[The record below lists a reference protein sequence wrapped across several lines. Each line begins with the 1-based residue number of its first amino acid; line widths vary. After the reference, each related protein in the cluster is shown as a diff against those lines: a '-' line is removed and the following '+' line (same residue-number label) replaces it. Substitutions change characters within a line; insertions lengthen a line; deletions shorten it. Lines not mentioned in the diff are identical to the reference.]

1 MAYILDHIHNRIRR
15 FTMKFIS
22 YIIDSRKSF
31 HDTTLPGHT
40 DTLND
45 NEWDEVKSKAARIHN
60 VDKSDVGLV
69 DVRVI

>member
-1 MAYILDHIHNRIRR
+1 
-15 FTMKFIS
+15 MKFIS